1 MTETGDTGID
11 IVTVNTVFKESN
23 LRYFCAD
30 FDNTPGTF
38 DFEVFHHGDGVAVSQ
53 RVADR
58 VTMTGVAVSGSS
70 ESSRGHSCPH
80 IGHTSSAPDS

>member
-53 RVADR
+53 LVADR
-58 VTMTGVAVSGSS
+58 VANDGCGSF
-70 ESSRGHSCPH
+70 GF
-80 IGHTSSAPDS
+80 IGELA